1 MAVTSPPKRK
11 RGTSSRERKPRLCWN
26 CGEAGHFRDK
36 CPKPKKARTTA
47 PESAQAA
54 QDSEDEAFG
63 VSDAD
68 SMPDLESVSDSS
80 ESSVTTT
87 TDADSMPSLVSVSD
101 SSDSDFVSNCDDIK
115 EDDGEDWF
123 SDVDEDLDSPWGEGW
138 ETKELSGIESDCD
151 SFLNVD
157 LDSDVAAYVS
167 TGFPHA
173 THTELYDSGTT
184 RHISPYREMFEEF
197 TDIPPKTFNAANKQ
211 QFDAVGQGEMIIE
224 VPNGLDASKLRLT
237 EVLYSPEV
245 GYTLVSIGQ
254 LDKCGYSATFA
265 NGKCI
270 IRDSDGDAVGEIPKS
285 VKGLYKIVHDES
297 DSSSAA
303 TEKLTV
309 MELHRRMGHISPG
322 ITKKLIENGL
332 VTGVRLDDSSG
343 DTVFCESCVYAKS
356 TRKPVAKEREGEQA
370 TEFGEEVHSNLWG
383 PAPVATIGGRRYY
396 VTFTD
401 DKTRMTYLHLL
412 RRKRETL
419 GAYKD
424 FAAKCLTQHEA
435 HIKTLHSDRGGKYT
449 GKEFT
454 LYLRKNGTKQKLTVH
469 DTPQHNG
476 VAERLNRTI
485 LEKVR
490 AMLHASGQPKFLW
503 ARLRNMLCG

>member
-1 MAVTSPPKRK
+1 MVGFPACTEKEELAQVSVAIDEKDFGSTIMSSLPTYLSGLASSQLAAAHLYSSTKTIDPDILISLVSEEYERQRTSPDHRTATSLSKSKDRDEAMAVTLPLKRK

-36 CPKPKKARTTA
+36 CPKPKKAQTTA

-101 SSDSDFVSNCDDIK
+101 SSDLDFVSTYNDIK

-138 ETKELSGIESDCD
+138 ETEELSGIESDCD

-184 RHISPYREMFEEF
+184 RHISPYRKMFEEF

-224 VPNGLDASKLRLT
+224 VPNGLDASKL
-237 EVLYSPEV
+237 
-245 GYTLVSIGQ
+245 
-254 LDKCGYSATFA
+254 
-265 NGKCI
+265 
-270 IRDSDGDAVGEIPKS
+270 
-285 VKGLYKIVHDES
+285 
-297 DSSSAA
+297 
-303 TEKLTV
+303 
-309 MELHRRMGHISPG
+309 
-322 ITKKLIENGL
+322 
-332 VTGVRLDDSSG
+332 
-343 DTVFCESCVYAKS
+343 
-356 TRKPVAKEREGEQA
+356 
-370 TEFGEEVHSNLWG
+370 
-383 PAPVATIGGRRYY
+383 
-396 VTFTD
+396 
-401 DKTRMTYLHLL
+401 
-412 RRKRETL
+412 
-419 GAYKD
+419 
-424 FAAKCLTQHEA
+424 
-435 HIKTLHSDRGGKYT
+435 
-449 GKEFT
+449 
-454 LYLRKNGTKQKLTVH
+454 
-469 DTPQHNG
+469 
-476 VAERLNRTI
+476 
-485 LEKVR
+485 
-490 AMLHASGQPKFLW
+490 
-503 ARLRNMLCG
+503 